1 MLIDGCGLLVQL
13 ERQQV
18 VARRYRIGSVRAV
31 TDRCKSTK
39 WFWLSKSVS
48 NVVDG

>member
-1 MLIDGCGLLVQL
+1 MLIDECGFLVQL

-39 WFWLSKSVS
+39 
-48 NVVDG
+48 

>member
-39 WFWLSKSVS
+39 WFWLSKSVT
-48 NVVDG
+48 NVVGG